1 VQAIDLAAGTA
12 TVLAFAGAFPQVV
25 RLRRTGDIAGVS
37 LAGATIGTATETAWV
52 AYTVHG
58 RLWSAVPMPL
68 LMVFANAVL
77 ARAIVRAGADPLRA
91 IVTAL
96 TWSVALFAVAST
108 DGWSTLGLLLAF
120 AYAVQVG
127 PCVCAAYAAS
137 SPTGVAA
144 ARWVALLGESALW
157 GWYGV
162 ACGDVAFSMFAVV
175 GALAALAILL
185 RCRVRSDRRS
195 RRPGPSRRLA
205 SGARPARG
213 GLG

>member
-1 VQAIDLAAGTA
+1 VQPIDLAAGAATA
-12 TVLAFAGAFPQVV
+12 LAFAGALPQVV

-37 LAGATIGTATETAWV
+37 LTGATIGTATETAWV

-58 RLWSAVPMPL
+58 RLWSAVPMAL
-68 LMVFANAVL
+68 LMVLANAVL
-77 ARAIVRAGADPLRA
+77 ARAIVRAGADPVRA
-91 IVTAL
+91 VATAL
-96 TWSVALFAVAST
+96 TWSVALVTVASI
-108 DGWSTLGLLLAF
+108 DGWSMLGLLLAF
-120 AYAVQVG
+120 AYAVQIA
-127 PCVCAAYAAS
+127 PCVCAAYADAS
-137 SPTGVAA
+137 PSGIAP
-144 ARWVALLGESALW
+144 ARWGALLGESVLW

-213 GLG
+213 ALG